1 MQKSDSIHTNGG
13 AAVKTRKPIKVPHV
27 YVIICAIILFVAV
40 CTWFVPPGQF
50 DTQTMEVEGVSR
62 TIVIPGTFHTLEEK
76 HPAGLVTV
84 LSSLHR
90 GLVSGAEVTM
100 LIFLVNGAFS
110 MVLKTGAFNAFLG
123 SLLRRFSSRAK
134 LVIPVFF
141 LTFAVLSSTFGM
153 WNEYNGL
160 IPVFMGL
167 GGALGYDALAGFAI
181 LELGKG
187 IGWSAAT
194 LNPFSVPVSQGIA
207 GVPIFS
213 GMGIRVV
220 SFVIFSTLGIA
231 YIFYYGQKV
240 SKNPSKSL
248 ILGDRLDINFN
259 REEIINTKTTKKQM
273 LILLEILVSLVAI
286 FYGSLK
292 LGWSNAELAGIFVLM
307 GVFAGAVSGWGP
319 SKMAEEFLQGA
330 STVVMG
336 ALVVGFAK
344 AILVILQGAMIID
357 TIVFYAS
364 QVLQGMPPIIA
375 AQGMLLLQT
384 LINFFIPSSTGQ
396 AATVIPILAPLG
408 DLLGVSRQVT
418 CLAFQFG
425 DGFSNILWPT
435 CSLAISIGIS
445 GIPMHKWW
453 KFFLPL
459 FGILY
464 IAQTL
469 ILSAAVLM
477 GI

>member
-1 MQKSDSIHTNGG
+1 MYMQKNKNVHTNGG
-13 AAVKTRKPIKVPHV
+13 TAATARKPIKIPHV

-50 DTQTMEVEGVSR
+50 DTQTVEVEGVSR
-62 TIVIPGTFHTLEEK
+62 TLVIPGTFHTLEEK
-76 HPAGLVTV
+76 HPAGLVTI

-167 GGALGYDALAGFAI
+167 GVALGYDALAGFAI

-248 ILGDRLDINFN
+248 ILGDKLDINFN

-273 LILLEILVSLVAI
+273 WILLEILVSAVLVLLDQLLNLLRGRKGGAD
-286 FYGSLK
+286 GAVMVHGVDDS
-292 LGWSNAELAGIFVLM
+292 GQ
-307 GVFAGAVSGWGP
+307 VFAHVGFQIPLSVNQFLGAVIQVGGDDIIQISLMVVLV
-319 SKMAEEFLQGA
+319 KFLKAVGKETEGA
-330 STVVMG
+330 
-336 ALVVGFAK
+336 ADDDLVS
-344 AILVILQGAMIID
+344 LV
-357 TIVFYAS
+357 
-364 QVLQGMPPIIA
+364 
-375 AQGMLLLQT
+375 
-384 LINFFIPSSTGQ
+384 
-396 AATVIPILAPLG
+396 
-408 DLLGVSRQVT
+408 
-418 CLAFQFG
+418 
-425 DGFSNILWPT
+425 
-435 CSLAISIGIS
+435 
-445 GIPMHKWW
+445 
-453 KFFLPL
+453 FL
-459 FGILY
+459 
-464 IAQTL
+464 
-469 ILSAAVLM
+469 
-477 GI
+477 

>member
-1 MQKSDSIHTNGG
+1 MQKNKNVHTNGG
-13 AAVKTRKPIKVPHV
+13 TAATARKPIKIPHV

-50 DTQTMEVEGVSR
+50 DTQTVEVEGVSR
-62 TIVIPGTFHTLEEK
+62 TLVIPGTFHTLKEEK
-76 HPAGLVTV
+76 HPAGLVTI

-123 SLLRRFSSRAK
+123 SLLRGFSSRAK

-167 GGALGYDALAGFAI
+167 GVALGYDALAGFAI

-207 GVPIFS
+207 GVPIFF
-213 GMGIRVV
+213 GNGNPCGILCDFQHTGNCLYFLLWTESKQK
-220 SFVIFSTLGIA
+220 SFQESDSWEISWILTLTV
-231 YIFYYGQKV
+231 K
-240 SKNPSKSL
+240 
-248 ILGDRLDINFN
+248 
-259 REEIINTKTTKKQM
+259 EIINTKTTKKQM
-273 LILLEILVSLVAI
+273 WILLEILVSLVAI

-292 LGWSNAELAGIFVLM
+292 LGWGNAELAGIFVLM

-319 SKMAEEFLQGA
+319 SKMAKNFL
-330 STVVMG
+330 
-336 ALVVGFAK
+336 K
-344 AILVILQGAMIID
+344 ARPRL
-357 TIVFYAS
+357 
-364 QVLQGMPPIIA
+364 
-375 AQGMLLLQT
+375 
-384 LINFFIPSSTGQ
+384 
-396 AATVIPILAPLG
+396 
-408 DLLGVSRQVT
+408 
-418 CLAFQFG
+418 
-425 DGFSNILWPT
+425 
-435 CSLAISIGIS
+435 
-445 GIPMHKWW
+445 
-453 KFFLPL
+453 
-459 FGILY
+459 
-464 IAQTL
+464 
-469 ILSAAVLM
+469 
-477 GI
+477 

>member
-1 MQKSDSIHTNGG
+1 MQKNKNVHTNGG
-13 AAVKTRKPIKVPHV
+13 TAATARKPIKIPHV

-50 DTQTMEVEGVSR
+50 DTQTVEVEGVSR
-62 TIVIPGTFHTLEEK
+62 TLVIPGTFHTLEEK
-76 HPAGLVTV
+76 HPAGLVTI

-167 GGALGYDALAGFAI
+167 GVALGYDALAGFAI

-248 ILGDRLDINFN
+248 ILGDKLDINFN

-273 LILLEILVSLVAI
+273 WILLEILVSLIAI

-292 LGWSNAELAGIFVLM
+292 LGWGNAELAGIFVLM
-307 GVFAGAVSGWGP
+307 GIFAGTVSGWGP
-319 SKMAEEFLQGA
+319 SKMAEEFLEGA
-330 STVVMG
+330 SSVVMG

-357 TIVFYAS
+357 TIVF
-364 QVLQGMPPIIA
+364 
-375 AQGMLLLQT
+375 
-384 LINFFIPSSTGQ
+384 
-396 AATVIPILAPLG
+396 
-408 DLLGVSRQVT
+408 
-418 CLAFQFG
+418 
-425 DGFSNILWPT
+425 
-435 CSLAISIGIS
+435 
-445 GIPMHKWW
+445 
-453 KFFLPL
+453 
-459 FGILY
+459 
-464 IAQTL
+464 
-469 ILSAAVLM
+469 
-477 GI
+477 

>member
-1 MQKSDSIHTNGG
+1 M
-13 AAVKTRKPIKVPHV
+13 
-27 YVIICAIILFVAV
+27 
-40 CTWFVPPGQF
+40 
-50 DTQTMEVEGVSR
+50 
-62 TIVIPGTFHTLEEK
+62 TI
-76 HPAGLVTV
+76 

-167 GGALGYDALAGFAI
+167 GVALGYDALAGFAI

-248 ILGDRLDINFN
+248 ILGDKLDINFN
-259 REEIINTKTTKKQM
+259 REEIINTKTTKSRCGFFWKSSYPWLPFLRLSEIRMGQRGTGWYLCADGRICRRCQRMGTKQN
-273 LILLEILVSLVAI
+273 
-286 FYGSLK
+286 G
-292 LGWSNAELAGIFVLM
+292 
-307 GVFAGAVSGWGP
+307 
-319 SKMAEEFLQGA
+319 
-330 STVVMG
+330 
-336 ALVVGFAK
+336 
-344 AILVILQGAMIID
+344 
-357 TIVFYAS
+357 
-364 QVLQGMPPIIA
+364 
-375 AQGMLLLQT
+375 
-384 LINFFIPSSTGQ
+384 
-396 AATVIPILAPLG
+396 
-408 DLLGVSRQVT
+408 
-418 CLAFQFG
+418 
-425 DGFSNILWPT
+425 
-435 CSLAISIGIS
+435 
-445 GIPMHKWW
+445 
-453 KFFLPL
+453 
-459 FGILY
+459 
-464 IAQTL
+464 
-469 ILSAAVLM
+469 
-477 GI
+477 

>member
-167 GGALGYDALAGFAI
+167 GVALGYDALAGFAI

-213 GMGIRVV
+213 GMGIRV
-220 SFVIFSTLGIA
+220 VIFSTLGIA

>member
-1 MQKSDSIHTNGG
+1 MKKSQSIHAGNEP
-13 AAVKTRKPIKVPHV
+13 AVKARRPVKIPHV
-27 YVIICAIILFVAV
+27 YVIICAIILFVSV

-50 DTQTMEVEGVSR
+50 DTETIEVEGASR
-62 TIVIPGTFHTLEEK
+62 TVVIPGTFHILDEK
-76 HPAGLVTV
+76 HPAGVVTI

-123 SLLRRFSSRAK
+123 SLLRKFSSRAK

-167 GGALGYDALAGFAI
+167 GVALGYDALAGFAI

-213 GMGIRVV
+213 GMGFRVA
-220 SFVIFSTLGIA
+220 SFVIFSALGIG

-240 SKNPSKSL
+240 SKDPSKSL
-248 ILGDRLDINFN
+248 IRDDKLEINFD
-259 REEIINTKTTKKQM
+259 RDEIINTKTTKKQM
-273 LILLEILVSLVAI
+273 WILIEILISLIVI

-292 LGWSNAELAGIFVLM
+292 LGWGNAELAGIFVLM
-307 GVFAGAVSGWGP
+307 GIFAGAVSGWGP
-319 SKMAEEFLQGA
+319 SRMAEEFLAGA

-344 AILVILQGAMIID
+344 AILVILQGALIID
-357 TIVFYAS
+357 TIVYYAS
-364 QVLQGMPPIIA
+364 QVLQGMPPIVA

-445 GIPMHKWW
+445 GISMHKWW

-464 IAQTL
+464 VAQAL

>member
-1 MQKSDSIHTNGG
+1 
-13 AAVKTRKPIKVPHV
+13 
-27 YVIICAIILFVAV
+27 
-40 CTWFVPPGQF
+40 
-50 DTQTMEVEGVSR
+50 
-62 TIVIPGTFHTLEEK
+62 
-76 HPAGLVTV
+76 
-84 LSSLHR
+84 
-90 GLVSGAEVTM
+90 
-100 LIFLVNGAFS
+100 
-110 MVLKTGAFNAFLG
+110 
-123 SLLRRFSSRAK
+123 
-134 LVIPVFF
+134 
-141 LTFAVLSSTFGM
+141 M
-153 WNEYNGL
+153 W
-160 IPVFMGL
+160 
-167 GGALGYDALAGFAI
+167 
-181 LELGKG
+181 
-187 IGWSAAT
+187 
-194 LNPFSVPVSQGIA
+194 
-207 GVPIFS
+207 
-213 GMGIRVV
+213 
-220 SFVIFSTLGIA
+220 
-231 YIFYYGQKV
+231 
-240 SKNPSKSL
+240 
-248 ILGDRLDINFN
+248 
-259 REEIINTKTTKKQM
+259 
-273 LILLEILVSLVAI
+273 ILLEILVSLIAI

-292 LGWSNAELAGIFVLM
+292 LGWGNAELAGIFVLM
-307 GVFAGAVSGWGP
+307 GIFAGT
-319 SKMAEEFLQGA
+319 MAEEFLEGA
-330 STVVMG
+330 SSVVMG

-375 AQGMLLLQT
+375 AQGMLILQT

-453 KFFLPL
+453 KFFMPL

-464 IAQTL
+464 IAQAL